1 MFSHLLFWRNVQVE
15 TTALTP
21 NTKMALGAQ
30 RTRGKILTL
39 AELLYKC
46 LISWERATELLK
58 EL

>member
-15 TTALTP
+15 KTALTP

-39 AELLYKC
+39 AELLDKC
-46 LISWERATELLK
+46 LICWERAT
-58 EL
+58 